1 MERQC
6 LLLIEG
12 DAADAKR
19 MVDEL
24 SSTTEE
30 RFQVECVN
38 TISSGIE
45 RLRMKGVGA
54 VILDLTLPDSGGIET
69 FEKISPFASRLPIL
83 ILSGPDT
90 EEIAKDAVQRGA
102 LGYLV
107 KKADGNR
114 LRWAVRTMSYY
125 GIQATGCGR
134 VRAGAEKRGAVRLV
148 GTASASGFIVGAIHT
163 PAAR

>member
-54 VILDLTLPDSGGIET
+54 VILDLTLPDSGSIET
-69 FEKISPFASRLPIL
+69 FDKISPFASRLPIL
-83 ILSGPDT
+83 ILNGPDT
-90 EEIAKDAVQRGA
+90 E
-102 LGYLV
+102 
-107 KKADGNR
+107 
-114 LRWAVRTMSYY
+114 
-125 GIQATGCGR
+125 
-134 VRAGAEKRGAVRLV
+134 
-148 GTASASGFIVGAIHT
+148 
-163 PAAR
+163 